1 MPDLPDNVRE
11 KDRDRNDPRNPY
23 PRSEELAAMLRQKQ
37 GDGDRKSER
46 QRGMLILQPQP
57 GEHSEP

>member
-1 MPDLPDNVRE
+1 
-11 KDRDRNDPRNPY
+11 
-23 PRSEELAAMLRQKQ
+23 MLRQKQ